1 MLPGFERILPL
12 SYLDIV
18 CFGGWDSRLIQVR
31 PAPTSHWLPYSLSLQ
46 LDHLLIFSRRSPCQ
60 MVAAFRQPRL
70 LAPATS
76 LKLWTCLPWK
86 SAVAQV
92 LWPWNLLSWRSAVGQ
107 VVVLS
112 SLLPILDLYS
122 LTVSCFLD
130 PLENQLSASPHDWHW
145 DLRKDMAQFRQA
157 RPT

>member
-12 SYLDIV
+12 SYLDVV
-18 CFGGWDSRLIQVR
+18 CFGGWGLVR

-46 LDHLLIFSRRSPCQ
+46 LDHLLIFSRKSPCQ
-60 MVAAFRQPRL
+60 IMATFRQPKL

-112 SLLPILDLYS
+112 SLLPTLGLYS

-130 PLENQLSASPHDWHW
+130 PLENQLSSSPHDWHW

-157 RPT
+157 RLT